1 MLFLAKL
8 SSLTTSSDSL
18 ATCAAIRC
26 LIAYADGLE
35 DCRIDVAAA
44 DDAILLSGV
53 ASSDQARQRA
63 IFIAGDYAGTRII
76 SNIVVQAEQGLS
88 SQPEIDLSSSP
99 APTGPPVALNPPKET
114 S

>member
-1 MLFLAKL
+1 MLFLTKL
-8 SSLTTSSDSL
+8 SSLTTSPDRY

-44 DDAILLSGV
+44 EGAIVLSGI
-53 ASSDQARQRA
+53 APTDQARQQA
-63 IFIAGDYAGTRII
+63 IAIAGEYAGTRII
-76 SNIVVQAEQGLS
+76 NNIVIETDRGPS
-88 SQPEIDLSSSP
+88 IETGIGSSSSP
-99 APTGPPVALNPPKET
+99 APSGLTAALKPPKET